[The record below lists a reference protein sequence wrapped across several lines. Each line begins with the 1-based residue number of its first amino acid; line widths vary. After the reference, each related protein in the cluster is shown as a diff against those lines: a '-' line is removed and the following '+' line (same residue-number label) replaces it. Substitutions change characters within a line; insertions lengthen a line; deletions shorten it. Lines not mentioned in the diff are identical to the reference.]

1 MIRSLAILLILWG
14 QLIAGCLQI
23 GVVRCVHED
32 GSTAIELSTALCC
45 AGDLT
50 YSQAADDDCCR
61 DADECDGD
69 ERDGAER
76 SGDDCC
82 QDFLLQHPQLTI
94 APSDATPNQVHH
106 ESATTSIAALPASLV
121 AEPRT
126 VLVPPDRGGAP
137 PGPEI
142 VRICLRSVQ
151 LRC

>member
-1 MIRSLAILLILWG
+1 MIRTLAILLILWG
-14 QLIAGCLQI
+14 QLVAGCLQS
-23 GVVRCVHED
+23 GVVLCVHED

-45 AGDLT
+45 DGDLT

-69 ERDGAER
+69 ESNGAKR
-76 SGDDCC
+76 SDDDCC

-94 APSDATPNQVHH
+94 APSDVPPDRAHH
-106 ESATTSIAALPASLV
+106 DSATVSITALPASLV

-126 VLVPPDRGGAP
+126 VLIPPYRGSAP
-137 PGPEI
+137 PGPDV